1 MALGMRGRQYPLR
14 REEQGADR
22 SGARATASSCLPC
35 GQPRGK
41 LSTCVEAVRIATLVC
56 CCARDGSLS
65 LRRCVPAAPFQA
77 LLTSLQPVGTLDANG
92 KPTLLGDRPLWM
104 EVSKYFEP
112 SSYFATLARMRGT
125 SRNLR
130 QAVDDQA
137 AVIRAL
143 SEAFDVCAAAARESS
158 LGGSEPTLDDDEDD
172 EDDSDDSGD
181 EDPEQR
187 MPVRQPS
194 ASPVLW
200 PPQHARPSPSLRAR
214 AQERQPPA
222 SCPARSPSRA
232 DC

>member
-1 MALGMRGRQYPLR
+1 MP
-14 REEQGADR
+14 
-22 SGARATASSCLPC
+22 T
-35 GQPRGK
+35 
-41 LSTCVEAVRIATLVC
+41 
-56 CCARDGSLS
+56 
-65 LRRCVPAAPFQA
+65 APFQA
-77 LLTSLQPVGTLDANG
+77 LLTSPQPVGTLDANG

-112 SSYFATLARMRGT
+112 SIYFATLAHMRGT

-187 MPVRQPS
+187 RAWQRRVAQRERRRLAAFEKVGELEKAAQLRIDELRRLGETNS
-194 ASPVLW
+194 TLTESL
-200 PPQHARPSPSLRAR
+200 HATQFDLKQAERRAG
-214 AQERQPPA
+214 PA
-222 SCPARSPSRA
+222 AGPGEEWSFV
-232 DC
+232 